1 MNTCHFYKAC
11 VCVCVRVCVCV
22 CVCVKVCG
30 IITIC
35 GKSMCR
41 DQWSEALVER
51 GREILRAT
59 HGHECHAFLLIK
71 NYFLTVHLLSAH
83 FFIHFH
89 MKTDH
94 RIILISCPSPFFL
107 SQICIEKI
115 THVQICVEKITHVL
129 IFFISLLSNMLIE
142 KFLSLLFFSN
152 VPSLWRGFF

>member
-11 VCVCVRVCVCV
+11 VCVCVCQSVRHHYNLWEEC
-22 CVCVKVCG
+22 
-30 IITIC
+30 
-35 GKSMCR
+35 MCR

-94 RIILISCPSPFFL
+94 RIILISCPSPFFFVANMYWKDNPCANMCWKDNPCAYFL
-107 SQICIEKI
+107 
-115 THVQICVEKITHVL
+115 HFM
-129 IFFISLLSNMLIE
+129 FF
-142 KFLSLLFFSN
+142 
-152 VPSLWRGFF
+152 